1 MKKMN
6 LLVMSLVSAAALSF
20 SSCSSNDD
28 LGGGAGTQSQVK
40 GFYMTL
46 AVQTPTS
53 NETRTSIENPI
64 PTEDATAEEA
74 AVKNGTFYLVDANGS
89 VVFSKTLTEADWAGA
104 SGAIKNPTTAAK
116 DGKTTLQIEVE
127 NVAAGATYKVYFKAG
142 STNMDTVEPLT
153 IKTGTSKAGVFTATG
168 ITQTFT
174 STGAFAK
181 PCDTDNNFSMFNQND
196 ATTNGNGYT
205 VTFTDA
211 NKVENN
217 PAKVK
222 YNNTES
228 ESGSAIKIERVTARV
243 DVPTSTENL
252 LGEYPTNASQALKN
266 AIDDAKKKVS
276 KIELVRYALSNVT
289 NKTYVMQNWNVADK
303 VWSLAIP
310 TDATLSQTKD
320 AFGEKYLLK
329 DGGFKALKGAKN
341 DYIFE
346 NNKDEAT
353 AMYFEY
359 KVTLDANQFKDA
371 AGELMPA
378 DFQDGTFYRY
388 NNVIYTSFAQI
399 MKAYED
405 VTGLFDGKSATDLQ
419 TKLAE
424 AKRKPTAETEKS
436 VETKLA
442 EFREKYGIEVF
453 NEGKTYYKQVIKD
466 NQLSKNVIQRNTIY
480 RLNVNKI
487 FNVGAQVPNGEIDK
501 NGLFYLDVTV
511 TVNPWVLNTQ
521 NVELGD

>member
-1 MKKMN
+1 MN

-28 LGGGAGTQSQVK
+28 LTGGAGTQSQVK

-64 PTEDATAEEA
+64 PTEDATAVEA
-74 AVKNGTFYLVDANGS
+74 AVKNGTFYLVDEKGS
-89 VVFSKTLTEADWAGA
+89 VVFSKTLTGQDW
-104 SGAIKNPTTAAK
+104 SGAINNPATAAK
-116 DGKTTLQIEVE
+116 DGKTTLKIEVE

-153 IKTGTSKAGVFTATG
+153 IKTGTSQTGVFTATG

-181 PCDTDNNFSMFNQND
+181 PCAVDNDFSMFNQND

-205 VTFTDA
+205 VEFTNQ
-211 NKVENN
+211 NKEGAKDFK
-217 PAKVK
+217 PAEVK
-222 YNNTES
+222 YDGKT
-228 ESGSAIKIERVTARV
+228 APIKIERVTARV
-243 DVPTSTENL
+243 DVPTSASTLTTEPL
-252 LGEYPTNASQALKN
+252 PADASAALKK
-266 AIDDAKKKVS
+266 AVEDAKNKVT
-276 KIELVRYALSNVT
+276 KIELVQYALSNVT
-289 NKTYVMQNWNVADK
+289 NKTYVMQNWNVANS

-320 AFGEKYLLK
+320 DFGSKYLLK
-329 DGGFKALKGAKN
+329 DSCFKALTGATN

-346 NNKDEAT
+346 NNKAGEEAT
-353 AMYFEY
+353 AMYFQY
-359 KVTLDANQFKDA
+359 HVTLKTSEFE
-371 AGELMPA
+371 GTA
-378 DFQDGTFYRY
+378 DFDDGTFYRY

-399 MKAYED
+399 YKAYAD
-405 VTGLFDGKSATDLQ
+405 VAGLFEGKTAKEMKTAAKTASANETDL
-419 TKLAE
+419 A
-424 AKRKPTAETEKS
+424 A
-436 VETKLA
+436 
-442 EFREKYGIEVF
+442 FREKYQIEVF
-453 NEGKTYYKQVIKD
+453 KGGMTYYKQVITDKQLGKD
-466 NQLSKNVIQRNTIY
+466 VIQRNTIY

>member
-28 LGGGAGTQSQVK
+28 LTGGAGTQSQVK

-53 NETRTSIENPI
+53 NGTRTSIENPI
-64 PTEDATAEEA
+64 PTEDATAVEA
-74 AVKNGTFYLVDANGS
+74 AVKNGTFYLVDANGA
-89 VVFSKTLTEADWAGA
+89 VVFSKTLTGQDWT
-104 SGAIKNPTTAAK
+104 GAIKDQAGSQK
-116 DGKTTLQIEVE
+116 DGKTTLQIQVE

-142 STNMDTVEPLT
+142 STNMDTVEPFT
-153 IKTGTSKAGVFTATG
+153 ITTGTKKTGVFTATG

-174 STGAFAK
+174 STAAFAK

-211 NKVENN
+211 NKVETT
-217 PAKVK
+217 PAKVM
-222 YNNTES
+222 YNEVES
-228 ESGSAIKIERVTARV
+228 PIKIERVTARV

-289 NKTYVMQNWNVADK
+289 NKAYVMQNWNVANN

-310 TDATLSQTKD
+310 TGATLSQTKD

-346 NNKDEAT
+346 NNMSDAT

-359 KVTLDANQFKDA
+359 KVTLDANQFKNA

-388 NNVIYTSFAQI
+388 NNVIYTSFEQI

-405 VTGLFDGKSATDLQ
+405 VTGLFEGKTAAQLKTEL
-419 TKLAE
+419 E
-424 AKRKPTAETEKS
+424 NAKKVETTEGAKD
-436 VETKLA
+436 VETKLS
-442 EFREKYGIEVF
+442 EFRAKYGIEVF

-466 NQLSKNVIQRNTIY
+466 NQLDKNVIQRNTIY
-480 RLNVNKI
+480 RLQVNKI

-521 NVELGD
+521 DVELGD

>member
-28 LGGGAGTQSQVK
+28 LTGGAGTQSQVK

-53 NETRTSIENPI
+53 NGTRTSIENPI
-64 PTEDATAEEA
+64 PTEDATAAEA
-74 AVKNGTFYLVDANGS
+74 AVKNGTFYLVDANGA
-89 VVFSKTLTEADWAGA
+89 VVFSKTLTGQDWT
-104 SGAIKNPTTAAK
+104 GAIKGQTGSQK
-116 DGKTTLQIEVE
+116 DGRTTLQIQVE

-142 STNMDTVEPLT
+142 STNMDTVEPFT
-153 IKTGTSKAGVFTATG
+153 ITTGTKKTGVFTADG

-174 STGAFAK
+174 STAAFAK
-181 PCDTDNNFSMFNQND
+181 PCDTDDNFSMFNQND
-196 ATTNGNGYT
+196 ATTNGNDYT

-211 NKVENN
+211 NKVETT
-217 PAKVK
+217 PAKVM
-222 YNNTES
+222 YNNE
-228 ESGSAIKIERVTARV
+228 ESAIKIERVTARV
-243 DVPTSTENL
+243 DVPTSTEEL

-266 AIDDAKKKVS
+266 AIDDAKKKVT

-289 NKTYVMQNWNVADK
+289 NKAYVMQNWNVANN

-310 TDATLSQTKD
+310 TGATLSQTKD

-346 NNKDEAT
+346 NNMSDAT

-359 KVTLDANQFKDA
+359 KVTLDANQFKNA

-388 NNVIYTSFAQI
+388 NNVIYTSFEQI

-405 VTGLFDGKSATDLQ
+405 VTGLFQGQ
-419 TKLAE
+419 TAAQLKTELE
-424 AKRKPTAETEKS
+424 NAKKVETTEGAKD
-436 VETKLA
+436 VETKLS
-442 EFREKYGIEVF
+442 EFRAKYGIEVF

-466 NQLSKNVIQRNTIY
+466 NQLDKNVIQRNTIY
-480 RLNVNKI
+480 RLQVNKI

>member
-20 SSCSSNDD
+20 SSCSNNDD
-28 LGGGAGTQSQVK
+28 LAGGAGTQSQVK

-53 NETRTSIENPI
+53 NGTRTSIEETTPK
-64 PTEDATAEEA
+64 EDATAVEA
-74 AVKNGTFYLVDANGS
+74 AVKNGTFYLVDANGA
-89 VVFSKTLTEADWAGA
+89 VVFSKTLTGQDWT
-104 SGAIKNPTTAAK
+104 GAIKDQAGSQK
-116 DGKTTLQIEVE
+116 DGKTTLQIQVE

-142 STNMDTVEPLT
+142 STNMDTVEPFT
-153 IKTGTSKAGVFTATG
+153 ITTGTKKTGVFTADG
-168 ITQTFT
+168 IKQTFT
-174 STGAFAK
+174 STAAFAK

-211 NKVENN
+211 NKVETT
-217 PAKVK
+217 PAKVM
-222 YNNTES
+222 YNEVES
-228 ESGSAIKIERVTARV
+228 PIKIERVTARV
-243 DVPTSTENL
+243 DVPTSTEKL
-252 LGEYPTNASQALKN
+252 LGEYPANASQALKN
-266 AIDDAKKKVS
+266 AIDDAKEKVS

-289 NKTYVMQNWNVADK
+289 NKAYVMQNWNVANN

-310 TDATLSQTKD
+310 TGATLSQTKD

-359 KVTLDANQFKDA
+359 KVTLDANKFKNA

-388 NNVIYTSFAQI
+388 NNVIYTSFEQI

-405 VTGLFDGKSATDLQ
+405 VTGLFEGKTAALLKTE
-419 TKLAE
+419 LAE
-424 AKRKPTAETEKS
+424 AKKEPTAETEKS
-436 VETKLA
+436 VETKLS
-442 EFREKYGIEVF
+442 EFRAKYGIEVF
-453 NEGKTYYKQVIKD
+453 NEGKTYYKQVITD

-480 RLNVNKI
+480 RLQVNKI

-521 NVELGD
+521 DVELGD

>member
-28 LGGGAGTQSQVK
+28 LTGGGAGNQSQVK

-53 NETRTSIENPI
+53 NGTRTAIGEN
-64 PTEDATAEEA
+64 TEDATAVEA
-74 AVKNGTFYLVDANGS
+74 AVKNGTFYLVDKNGS
-89 VVFSKTLTEADWAGA
+89 VVFSKTLTGQDWT
-104 SGAIKNPTTAAK
+104 GAIKGQDDSKK
-116 DGKTTLQIEVE
+116 DGKTILQIEVE

-142 STNMDTVEPLT
+142 STGMDAVEPFT
-153 IKTGTSKAGVFTATG
+153 VATGTSMPNIFTVDG
-168 ITQTFT
+168 IKQTFSST
-174 STGAFAK
+174 SAFAK
-181 PCDTDNNFSMFNQND
+181 PCDTANDFSMFNQHD

-211 NKVENN
+211 NKVETT
-217 PAKVK
+217 PAKVM
-222 YNNTES
+222 YNNAE
-228 ESGSAIKIERVTARV
+228 SAIKIERVTARV
-243 DVPTSTENL
+243 DVPSSTEEL
-252 LGEYPTNASQALKN
+252 LGEYPTNASQALKR
-266 AIDDAKKKVS
+266 AIDDAKKKVT

-289 NKTYVMQNWNVADK
+289 NKTYVMQNWNVANN

-320 AFGEKYLLK
+320 DFGTKYLLK
-329 DGGFKALKGAKN
+329 DGGFKAMKGATN

-346 NNKDEAT
+346 NNKAEAT

-359 KVTLDANQFKDA
+359 KVTLDANQFKNA

-378 DFQDGTFYRY
+378 DFEDGTFYRY
-388 NNVIYTSFAQI
+388 NNVIYTSFDQI
-399 MKAYED
+399 MKAYAD
-405 VTGLFDGKSATDLQ
+405 VTGLFDGMSATDLQ
-419 TKLAE
+419 KELAE
-424 AKRKPTAETEKS
+424 AKKAPTAETEKS

-442 EFREKYGIEVF
+442 DFRDKYGIEVF

-466 NQLSKNVIQRNTIY
+466 NQLDQNVIQRNTIY
-480 RLNVNKI
+480 RLQVNKI

-511 TVNPWVLNTQ
+511 TVNPWVLNVQ
-521 NVELGD
+521 GVELGD

>member
-28 LGGGAGTQSQVK
+28 LGGGAGTQQSQVK

-53 NETRTSIENPI
+53 NGTRTSINDVPK
-64 PTEDATAEEA
+64 EDATAVEA
-74 AVKNGTFYLVDANGS
+74 AVKNGTFYLVDANGA
-89 VVFSKTLTEADWAGA
+89 VVFSKTLTGQDWT
-104 SGAIKNPTTAAK
+104 GAIKDQAGSQK
-116 DGKTTLQIEVE
+116 DGKTTLQIQVE

-142 STNMDTVEPLT
+142 STNMDTVEPFT
-153 IKTGTSKAGVFTATG
+153 ITTGTKKTGVFTADG

-174 STGAFAK
+174 STAAFAK

-211 NKVENN
+211 NKVETT
-217 PAKVK
+217 PAKVM
-222 YNNTES
+222 YNNE
-228 ESGSAIKIERVTARV
+228 ESAIKIERVTARV
-243 DVPTSTENL
+243 DVPTSTEEL

-266 AIDDAKKKVS
+266 AIDDAKKKVT

-289 NKTYVMQNWNVADK
+289 NKAYVMQNWNVANN

-310 TDATLSQTKD
+310 TGATLSQTKD

-346 NNKDEAT
+346 NNMSDAT

-359 KVTLDANQFKDA
+359 KVTLDANQFKNA

-388 NNVIYTSFAQI
+388 NNVIYTSFEQI

-405 VTGLFDGKSATDLQ
+405 VTGLFQGKSATDLQ
-419 TKLAE
+419 EELAE
-424 AKRKPTAETEKS
+424 AKKESTADIVKS
-436 VETKLA
+436 VETKLS
-442 EFREKYGIEVF
+442 EFRAKYGIEVF

-466 NQLSKNVIQRNTIY
+466 NQLDKNVIQRNTIY
-480 RLNVNKI
+480 RLQVNKI

-521 NVELGD
+521 DVELGD

>member
-28 LGGGAGTQSQVK
+28 LTGGAGTQSQVK

-53 NETRTSIENPI
+53 NGTRTSIENPI
-64 PTEDATAEEA
+64 PTEDATAVEA
-74 AVKNGTFYLVDANGS
+74 AVKNGTFYLVDANGA
-89 VVFSKTLTEADWAGA
+89 VVFSKTLTGQDWT
-104 SGAIKNPTTAAK
+104 GAIKDQAGSQK
-116 DGKTTLQIEVE
+116 DGKTTLQIQVE

-142 STNMDTVEPLT
+142 STNMDTVEPFT
-153 IKTGTSKAGVFTATG
+153 ITTGTKKTGVFTADG

-174 STGAFAK
+174 STAAFAK

-211 NKVENN
+211 NKVETT
-217 PAKVK
+217 PAKVM
-222 YNNTES
+222 YNEVES
-228 ESGSAIKIERVTARV
+228 PIKIERVTARV
-243 DVPTSTENL
+243 DVPTSTEKL
-252 LGEYPTNASQALKN
+252 LGEYPANASQALKN
-266 AIDDAKKKVS
+266 AIDDAKEKVS

-289 NKTYVMQNWNVADK
+289 NKAYVMQNWNVANN

-310 TDATLSQTKD
+310 TGATLSQTKD

-359 KVTLDANQFKDA
+359 KVTLDANKFKNA

-388 NNVIYTSFAQI
+388 NNVIYTSFEQI

-405 VTGLFDGKSATDLQ
+405 VTGLFEGKTAAQLKTEL
-419 TKLAE
+419 E
-424 AKRKPTAETEKS
+424 NAKKVETTEGAKD
-436 VETKLA
+436 VETKLS
-442 EFREKYGIEVF
+442 EFRAKYGIEVF

-466 NQLSKNVIQRNTIY
+466 NQLDKNVIQRNTIY
-480 RLNVNKI
+480 RLQVNKI

-521 NVELGD
+521 DVELGD

>member
-6 LLVMSLVSAAALSF
+6 LLAMSLVSAAALSF
-20 SSCSSNDD
+20 SSCSNNDD

-53 NETRTSIENPI
+53 NGTRTSIGNPI
-64 PTEDATAEEA
+64 PTEDATAAEA
-74 AVKNGTFYLVDANGS
+74 AVKNGTFYLVDANGA
-89 VVFSKTLTEADWAGA
+89 VVFSKTLTGQDWT
-104 SGAIKNPTTAAK
+104 GAIKDQTGSQK
-116 DGKTTLQIEVE
+116 DGKTTLQIQVE

-142 STNMDTVEPLT
+142 STNMDTVEPFT
-153 IKTGTSKAGVFTATG
+153 ITTGTSKTGVFTATG

-196 ATTNGNGYT
+196 ATTDGNGYT

-211 NKVENN
+211 NKVEAT
-217 PAKVK
+217 PAKVM
-222 YNNTES
+222 YNNTEK
-228 ESGSAIKIERVTARV
+228 AIKIERVTARV
-243 DVPTSTENL
+243 DVPTSTEAL
-252 LGEYPTNASQALKN
+252 LGEYPANASQALKN
-266 AIDDAKKKVS
+266 AIDDAKKKVT
-276 KIELVRYALSNVT
+276 KIELVRYALSNIT
-289 NKTYVMQNWNVADK
+289 NKAYVMQNWNVANS

-310 TDATLSQTKD
+310 TDTTLAQTKD

-329 DGGFKALKGAKN
+329 DGGFKALKGATN

-346 NNKDEAT
+346 NNKDDAT

-359 KVTLDANQFKDA
+359 KVTLDANQFKNA

-378 DFQDGTFYRY
+378 DCPDGTFYRY

-405 VTGLFDGKSATDLQ
+405 VTGLFEGKTAAQLKTELD
-419 TKLAE
+419 E
-424 AKRKPTAETEKS
+424 AKKEPTAATEKS

-442 EFREKYGIEVF
+442 EFRAKYGIEVF

-466 NQLSKNVIQRNTIY
+466 NQLDENVIQRNTIY
-480 RLNVNKI
+480 RLQVNKI

-511 TVNPWVLNTQ
+511 TVNPWVLNVQ
-521 NVELGD
+521 GVELGD

>member
-28 LGGGAGTQSQVK
+28 LTGGAGTQSQVK

-53 NETRTSIENPI
+53 NGTRTSIENPI

-74 AVKNGTFYLVDANGS
+74 AVKNGTFYLVDANGA
-89 VVFSKTLTEADWAGA
+89 VVFSKTLTGQDWT
-104 SGAIKNPTTAAK
+104 GAIKDQTGSQK
-116 DGKTTLQIEVE
+116 DGRTTLQIQVE

-142 STNMDTVEPLT
+142 STNMDTVEPFT
-153 IKTGTSKAGVFTATG
+153 ITTGTKKTGVFTVDG
-168 ITQTFT
+168 IKQTFT
-174 STGAFAK
+174 AQNPFDKTCAGDK
-181 PCDTDNNFSMFNQND
+181 NFSMFNQND

-211 NKVENN
+211 NKVETT
-217 PAKVK
+217 PAKVM
-222 YNNTES
+222 YNNE
-228 ESGSAIKIERVTARV
+228 ESAIKIERVTARV
-243 DVPTSTENL
+243 DVPTSTEEL

-266 AIDDAKKKVS
+266 AIDDAKKKVT

-289 NKTYVMQNWNVADK
+289 NKAYVMQNWNVANN

-310 TDATLSQTKD
+310 TGATLSQTKD

-346 NNKDEAT
+346 NNMSDAT

-359 KVTLDANQFKDA
+359 KVTLDANQFKNA

-388 NNVIYTSFAQI
+388 NNVIYTRFEQI

-405 VTGLFDGKSATDLQ
+405 VTGLFQGKSATDLQ
-419 TKLAE
+419 EELAE
-424 AKRKPTAETEKS
+424 AKKESTADIVKS
-436 VETKLA
+436 VETKLS
-442 EFREKYGIEVF
+442 EFRAKYGIEVF
-453 NEGKTYYKQVIKD
+453 NEGKTYYKQVITD

-480 RLNVNKI
+480 RLQVNKI

-501 NGLFYLDVTV
+501 NGMFYLDVTV

-521 NVELGD
+521 DVELGD

>member
-6 LLVMSLVSAAALSF
+6 LLTMSLVSAAALSF
-20 SSCSSNDD
+20 SSCSNNDD
-28 LGGGAGTQSQVK
+28 LGGGAGTQQSQVK

-53 NETRTSIENPI
+53 NGTRTSINDVPK
-64 PTEDATAEEA
+64 EDATAVEA
-74 AVKNGTFYLVDANGS
+74 AVKNGTFYLVDANGA
-89 VVFSKTLTEADWAGA
+89 VVFSKTLTGQDWT
-104 SGAIKNPTTAAK
+104 GAIKDQAGSQK
-116 DGKTTLQIEVE
+116 DGRTTLQIQVE

-142 STNMDTVEPLT
+142 STNMDTVEPFT
-153 IKTGTSKAGVFTATG
+153 ITTGTKKTGVFTADG

-174 STGAFAK
+174 STAAFAK

-205 VTFTDA
+205 VTFTDT
-211 NKVENN
+211 NKVETT
-217 PAKVK
+217 PAKVM
-222 YNNTES
+222 YNNE
-228 ESGSAIKIERVTARV
+228 ESAIKIERVTARV
-243 DVPTSTENL
+243 DVPTSTEEL
-252 LGEYPTNASQALKN
+252 LGEYPANASQALKN
-266 AIDDAKKKVS
+266 AIDDAKEKVS

-289 NKTYVMQNWNVADK
+289 NKAYVMQNWNVANN

-310 TDATLSQTKD
+310 TGAKLSQTKD

-346 NNKDEAT
+346 NNMSDAT

-359 KVTLDANQFKDA
+359 KVTLDANQFKNA

-388 NNVIYTSFAQI
+388 NNVIYTSFEQI

-405 VTGLFDGKSATDLQ
+405 VTGLFQGQ
-419 TKLAE
+419 TAAQLKTELE
-424 AKRKPTAETEKS
+424 NAKKVETTEGAKD
-436 VETKLA
+436 VETKLS
-442 EFREKYGIEVF
+442 EFRAKYGIEVF

-466 NQLSKNVIQRNTIY
+466 NQLNKNVIQRNTIY
-480 RLNVNKI
+480 RLQVNKI

-501 NGLFYLDVTV
+501 NGMFYLDVTV

-521 NVELGD
+521 DVELGD

>member
-1 MKKMN
+1 
-6 LLVMSLVSAAALSF
+6 
-20 SSCSSNDD
+20 
-28 LGGGAGTQSQVK
+28 
-40 GFYMTL
+40 MTL

-53 NETRTSIENPI
+53 NGTRTSIENPI
-64 PTEDATAEEA
+64 PTEDATAAEA
-74 AVKNGTFYLVDANGS
+74 AVKNGTFYLVDANGA
-89 VVFSKTLTEADWAGA
+89 VVFSKTLTGQDWT
-104 SGAIKNPTTAAK
+104 GAIKDQADSQK
-116 DGKTTLQIEVE
+116 DGKSTLKIEVE

-142 STNMDTVEPLT
+142 STNMDTVEPFT
-153 IKTGTSKAGVFTATG
+153 ITTGTSKTGVFTATG

-174 STGAFAK
+174 STSAFAK

-211 NKVENN
+211 NKVETT
-217 PAKVK
+217 PAKVM
-222 YNNTES
+222 YNNAE
-228 ESGSAIKIERVTARV
+228 SAIKIERVTARV
-243 DVPTSTENL
+243 DVPTSTEVL
-252 LGEYPTNASQALKN
+252 LGEYPANASQALKH

-289 NKTYVMQNWNVADK
+289 NKTYVMQNWNVVDK
-303 VWSLAIP
+303 VWNLAIP
-310 TDATLSQTKD
+310 TDATLSQKKD

-329 DGGFKALKGAKN
+329 DGGFKALNGATN

-359 KVTLDANQFKDA
+359 KVTLDGSKFE
-371 AGELMPA
+371 GTA
-378 DFQDGTFYRY
+378 DCTDGTFYRY
-388 NNVIYTSFAQI
+388 NNVIYTSFEQI
-399 MKAYED
+399 MKAYKD
-405 VTGLFDGKSATDLQ
+405 VAGLFEGKTA
-419 TKLAE
+419 AE
-424 AKRKPTAETEKS
+424 LKTELEKAKEVETVEGAKD
-436 VETKLA
+436 VETKLS
-442 EFREKYGIEVF
+442 EFRAKYGIEVF

-466 NQLSKNVIQRNTIY
+466 NQLDKNVIQRNTIY
-480 RLNVNKI
+480 RLKVNKI

>member
-1 MKKMN
+1 MN

-28 LGGGAGTQSQVK
+28 LTGGAGTQSQVK

-53 NETRTSIENPI
+53 NGTRTSIENPI
-64 PTEDATAEEA
+64 PTEDATAVEA
-74 AVKNGTFYLVDANGS
+74 AVKNGTFYLVDANGA
-89 VVFSKTLTEADWAGA
+89 VVFSKTLTGQDWT
-104 SGAIKNPTTAAK
+104 GAIKDQAGSQK
-116 DGKTTLQIEVE
+116 DGKTTLQIQVE

-142 STNMDTVEPLT
+142 STNMDTVEPFT
-153 IKTGTSKAGVFTATG
+153 ITTGTKKTGVFTADG
-168 ITQTFT
+168 ITHTFT
-174 STGAFAK
+174 STAAFAK

-211 NKVENN
+211 NKVETT
-217 PAKVK
+217 PAKVM
-222 YNNTES
+222 YNEVES
-228 ESGSAIKIERVTARV
+228 PIKIERVTARV

-252 LGEYPTNASQALKN
+252 LAEYPTNASQALKN
-266 AIDDAKKKVS
+266 AIDDAKKKVT

-289 NKTYVMQNWNVADK
+289 NKAYVMQNWNVANN

-310 TDATLSQTKD
+310 TGATLSQTKD

-359 KVTLDANQFKDA
+359 KVTLDANQFKNA

-388 NNVIYTSFAQI
+388 NNVIYTSFEQI

-405 VTGLFDGKSATDLQ
+405 VTGLFEGKTAAQLKTE
-419 TKLAE
+419 LAE
-424 AKRKPTAETEKS
+424 AKKEPTAETEKS
-436 VETKLA
+436 VETKLS
-442 EFREKYGIEVF
+442 EFRAKYGIEVF
-453 NEGKTYYKQVIKD
+453 NEGKTYYKQVITD

-480 RLNVNKI
+480 RLQVNKI

-521 NVELGD
+521 DVELGD

>member
-6 LLVMSLVSAAALSF
+6 LLAMSLVSAAALSF

-28 LGGGAGTQSQVK
+28 LGGGAGNQSKVE

-53 NETRTSIENPI
+53 NGTRTSIENPI
-64 PTEDATAEEA
+64 PTEDATAAEA
-74 AVKNGTFYLVDANGS
+74 AVKNGTFYLVDANGA
-89 VVFSKTLTEADWAGA
+89 VVFSKTLTGQDWT
-104 SGAIKNPTTAAK
+104 GAIKDHTGSQK
-116 DGKTTLQIEVE
+116 DGKTTLQIQVE

-142 STNMDTVEPLT
+142 STNMDTVEPFT
-153 IKTGTSKAGVFTATG
+153 ITTGTSKTGVFTATG

-174 STGAFAK
+174 STAAFAK
-181 PCDTDNNFSMFNQND
+181 PCDTDNDFSMFNQND

-228 ESGSAIKIERVTARV
+228 AIKIERVTARV
-243 DVPTSTENL
+243 DVPTSTEAL
-252 LGEYPTNASQALKN
+252 LGEYPANASQALKN
-266 AIDDAKKKVS
+266 AIDDAKEKVS

-289 NKTYVMQNWNVADK
+289 NKTYVMQNWDVANE

-310 TDATLSQTKD
+310 SDATLSQTKD
-320 AFGEKYLLK
+320 DFGSKYLLK
-329 DGGFKALKGAKN
+329 DGYFKALTGATN

-346 NNKDEAT
+346 NNKSDAT

-359 KVTLDANQFKDA
+359 KVTLNEDLAKE
-371 AGELMPA
+371 GVA
-378 DFQDGTFYRY
+378 DFTDGTFYRY
-388 NNVIYTSFAQI
+388 NNKIYTSFEQI
-399 MKAYED
+399 YNAYAD
-405 VTGLFDGKSATDLQ
+405 VAGLFKGQ
-419 TKLAE
+419 TAAQLKTELTE
-424 AKRKPTAETEKS
+424 DKKEPTVENEKS

-442 EFREKYGIEVF
+442 EFRAKYGIEVF

-466 NQLSKNVIQRNTIY
+466 NQLNKNVIQRNTIY
-480 RLNVNKI
+480 RLQVNKI

-521 NVELGD
+521 DVELGD

>member
-1 MKKMN
+1 MN

-53 NETRTSIENPI
+53 NGTRTSIENPI

-74 AVKNGTFYLVDANGS
+74 AVKNGTFYLVDANGA
-89 VVFSKTLTEADWAGA
+89 VVFSKTLTGQDWK
-104 SGAIKNPTTAAK
+104 GAIKDQADSKK
-116 DGKTTLQIEVE
+116 DGTTTLKIEVE

-142 STNMDTVEPLT
+142 STKMDNVEPFT
-153 IKTGTSKAGVFTATG
+153 IPTGTSKTG
-168 ITQTFT
+168 IFTVDGIKQTFT
-174 STGAFAK
+174 AQNPFDKTCAG
-181 PCDTDNNFSMFNQND
+181 DDNFSMFNQND

-205 VTFTDA
+205 VEFTNQ
-211 NKVENN
+211 NKEGAKDFK
-217 PAKVK
+217 PAEVK
-222 YNNTES
+222 YGGKTAS
-228 ESGSAIKIERVTARV
+228 IKIERVTARV
-243 DVPTSTENL
+243 DVPTSASTLTTEPL
-252 LGEYPTNASQALKN
+252 PADASPALKK
-266 AIDDAKKKVS
+266 AVEDAKNKVT

-289 NKTYVMQNWNVADK
+289 NKTYVMQNWNVANS

-310 TDATLSQTKD
+310 TDAKLSQIKD
-320 AFGEKYLLK
+320 DFGDKYLLK
-329 DGGFKALKGAKN
+329 NGGFKALTNATN

-346 NNKDEAT
+346 NNQSDAT

-359 KVTLDANQFKDA
+359 KVTLNEDLAKE
-371 AGELMPA
+371 GVA
-378 DFQDGTFYRY
+378 DFTDGTFYRY

-399 MKAYED
+399 MKAYAE
-405 VTGLFDGKSATDLQ
+405 VAGLFEGKSAAEMKTAL
-419 TKLAE
+419 KE
-424 AKRKPTAETEKS
+424 AKTEPTDKNAKS
-436 VETKLA
+436 VETKLS
-442 EFREKYGIEVF
+442 EFRAQYGIEVF
-453 NEGKTYYKQVIKD
+453 NEGKTYYKQVITDKQLGKD
-466 NQLSKNVIQRNTIY
+466 VIQRNTIY

-521 NVELGD
+521 DVTLGD

>member
-1 MKKMN
+1 MN

-28 LGGGAGTQSQVK
+28 LAGGAGTQSQVK

-53 NETRTSIENPI
+53 NGTRTSIENPI
-64 PTEDATAEEA
+64 PTEDATAVEA
-74 AVKNGTFYLVDANGS
+74 AVKNGTFYLVDANGA
-89 VVFSKTLTEADWAGA
+89 VVFSKTLTGQDWT
-104 SGAIKNPTTAAK
+104 GAIKGQTGSQK
-116 DGKTTLQIEVE
+116 DGKTTLQIQVE

-142 STNMDTVEPLT
+142 STNMDTVEPFT
-153 IKTGTSKAGVFTATG
+153 ITTGTKKTGVFTADG

-174 STGAFAK
+174 STAAFAK

-211 NKVENN
+211 NKVETT
-217 PAKVK
+217 PAKVM
-222 YNNTES
+222 YNEVES
-228 ESGSAIKIERVTARV
+228 PIKIERVTARV
-243 DVPTSTENL
+243 DVPTSTEEL
-252 LGEYPTNASQALKN
+252 LGEYPANASQALKN
-266 AIDDAKKKVS
+266 AIDDAKEKVS

-289 NKTYVMQNWNVADK
+289 NKAYVMQNWNVANN

-310 TDATLSQTKD
+310 TGATLSQTKD

-329 DGGFKALKGAKN
+329 DGGFKAMKGAKN

-359 KVTLDANQFKDA
+359 KVTLDANKFKNA

-388 NNVIYTSFAQI
+388 NNVIYTSFEQI

-405 VTGLFDGKSATDLQ
+405 VTGLFEGKTAAQLKTEL
-419 TKLAE
+419 E
-424 AKRKPTAETEKS
+424 NAKKVETTEGAKD
-436 VETKLA
+436 VETKLS
-442 EFREKYGIEVF
+442 EFRAKYGIEVF

-480 RLNVNKI
+480 RLQVNKI

-521 NVELGD
+521 DVELGD

>member
-28 LGGGAGTQSQVK
+28 LTGGAGTQSQVK

-53 NETRTSIENPI
+53 NGTRTSIEETTPK
-64 PTEDATAEEA
+64 EDATAVEA
-74 AVKNGTFYLVDANGS
+74 AVKNGTFYLVDANGA
-89 VVFSKTLTEADWAGA
+89 VVFSKTLTGQDWT
-104 SGAIKNPTTAAK
+104 GAIKDQAGSQK
-116 DGKTTLQIEVE
+116 DGKTTLQIQVE

-142 STNMDTVEPLT
+142 STNMDTVEPFT
-153 IKTGTSKAGVFTATG
+153 ITTGTKKTGVFTADG
-168 ITQTFT
+168 ITHTFT
-174 STGAFAK
+174 STAAFAK

-211 NKVENN
+211 NKVETT
-217 PAKVK
+217 PAKVM
-222 YNNTES
+222 YNEVES
-228 ESGSAIKIERVTARV
+228 PIKIERVTARV

-252 LGEYPTNASQALKN
+252 LAEYPTNASQALKN
-266 AIDDAKKKVS
+266 AIDDAKKKVT

-289 NKTYVMQNWNVADK
+289 NKAYVMQNWNVANN

-310 TDATLSQTKD
+310 TGATLSQTKD

-359 KVTLDANQFKDA
+359 KVTLDANKFKNA

-388 NNVIYTSFAQI
+388 NNVIYTSFEQI

-405 VTGLFDGKSATDLQ
+405 VTGLFEGKTAAQLKTE
-419 TKLAE
+419 LAE
-424 AKRKPTAETEKS
+424 AKKEPTAETEKS
-436 VETKLA
+436 VETKLS
-442 EFREKYGIEVF
+442 EFRAKYGIEVF

-466 NQLSKNVIQRNTIY
+466 NQLDKNVIQRNTIY
-480 RLNVNKI
+480 RLQVNKI

-521 NVELGD
+521 DVELGD

>member
-1 MKKMN
+1 MN

-28 LGGGAGTQSQVK
+28 LGGGAGTQQSQVK

-53 NETRTSIENPI
+53 NGTRTSINDVPK
-64 PTEDATAEEA
+64 EDATAEEA
-74 AVKNGTFYLVDANGS
+74 AVKNGTFYLVDANGA
-89 VVFSKTLTEADWAGA
+89 VVFSKTLTGQDWT
-104 SGAIKNPTTAAK
+104 GAIKDQTGSQK
-116 DGKTTLQIEVE
+116 DGRTTLQIQVE

-142 STNMDTVEPLT
+142 STNMDTVEPFT
-153 IKTGTSKAGVFTATG
+153 ITTGTKKTGVFTVDG
-168 ITQTFT
+168 IKQTFT
-174 STGAFAK
+174 AQNPFDKTCAGDK
-181 PCDTDNNFSMFNQND
+181 NFSMFNQND
-196 ATTNGNGYT
+196 ATTNGNDYT

-211 NKVENN
+211 NKVETT
-217 PAKVK
+217 PAKVM
-222 YNNTES
+222 YNNE
-228 ESGSAIKIERVTARV
+228 ESAIKIERVTARV
-243 DVPTSTENL
+243 DVPTSTEEL

-266 AIDDAKKKVS
+266 AIDDAKKKVT

-289 NKTYVMQNWNVADK
+289 NKAYVMQNWNVANN

-310 TDATLSQTKD
+310 TDATLSQKKE
-320 AFGEKYLLK
+320 AFGDKYLLK
-329 DGGFKALKGAKN
+329 DGGFKDMKGATN

-359 KVTLDANQFKDA
+359 KVTLDANQFKNA

-388 NNVIYTSFAQI
+388 NNVIYTSFEQI

-405 VTGLFDGKSATDLQ
+405 VTGLFEGKTAALLKTEL
-419 TKLAE
+419 E
-424 AKRKPTAETEKS
+424 NAKKVETTEGAKD
-436 VETKLA
+436 VETKLS
-442 EFREKYGIEVF
+442 EFRDKYGIEVF
-453 NEGKTYYKQVIKD
+453 NEGKTYYKQVITD

-480 RLNVNKI
+480 RLQVNKI

-501 NGLFYLDVTV
+501 NGMFYLDVTV

-521 NVELGD
+521 DVELGD

>member
-6 LLVMSLVSAAALSF
+6 LLVMSLVSAAAFSF

-28 LGGGAGTQSQVK
+28 LTGGAGTQSQVK

-53 NETRTSIENPI
+53 NGTRTSIENPI
-64 PTEDATAEEA
+64 PTEDATAVEA
-74 AVKNGTFYLVDANGS
+74 AVKSGTFYLVDANGS
-89 VVFSKTLTEADWAGA
+89 VVFSKTLSNQDWT
-104 SGAIKNPTTAAK
+104 GAIKDQDGSKK

-142 STNMDTVEPLT
+142 STNMDTVEPFT
-153 IKTGTSKAGVFTATG
+153 ITTGTKKAGVFTATG

-228 ESGSAIKIERVTARV
+228 AIKIERVTARV
-243 DVPTSTENL
+243 DVPTSTEAL
-252 LGEYPTNASQALKN
+252 LGEYPANASQALKN
-266 AIDDAKKKVS
+266 AIDDAKEKVS

-289 NKTYVMQNWNVADK
+289 NKTYVMQNWDVAND

-310 TDATLSQTKD
+310 SNATLSQTKND
-320 AFGEKYLLK
+320 FGETKYLFK
-329 DGGFKALKGAKN
+329 DGGFKDLKGATN

-346 NNKDEAT
+346 NNKPDAT

-359 KVTLDANQFKDA
+359 KVTLDGTKFE
-371 AGELMPA
+371 GTA
-378 DFQDGTFYRY
+378 DFADGTFYRY

-399 MKAYED
+399 FKAYED
-405 VTGLFDGKSATDLQ
+405 VTGLFKGQNATQLKDEL
-419 TKLAE
+419 TE
-424 AKRKPTAETEKS
+424 AKKAPAAETEKS

-442 EFREKYGIEVF
+442 EFRAMYGIEVF

-466 NQLSKNVIQRNTIY
+466 NQLDKNVIQRNTIY
-480 RLNVNKI
+480 RLQVNKI

>member
-1 MKKMN
+1 MN

-28 LGGGAGTQSQVK
+28 LTGGAGTQSQVK

-53 NETRTSIENPI
+53 NGTRTSIENPI
-64 PTEDATAEEA
+64 PTEDATAAEA
-74 AVKNGTFYLVDANGS
+74 AVKNGTFYLVDANGA
-89 VVFSKTLTEADWAGA
+89 VVFSKTLTGQDWT
-104 SGAIKNPTTAAK
+104 GAIKDQADSQK
-116 DGKTTLQIEVE
+116 DGKSTLKIEVE

-142 STNMDTVEPLT
+142 STNMDTVEPFT
-153 IKTGTSKAGVFTATG
+153 ITTGTSKTGVFTATG

-174 STGAFAK
+174 STSAFAK

-211 NKVENN
+211 NKVETT
-217 PAKVK
+217 PAKVM
-222 YNNTES
+222 YNNAE
-228 ESGSAIKIERVTARV
+228 SAIKIERVTARV
-243 DVPTSTENL
+243 DVPTSTEVL
-252 LGEYPTNASQALKN
+252 LSEYPANASQALKH

-289 NKTYVMQNWNVADK
+289 NKTYVMQNWNVVDK
-303 VWSLAIP
+303 VWNLAIP
-310 TDATLSQTKD
+310 TDATLSQKKD

-329 DGGFKALKGAKN
+329 DGGFKALNGATN

-359 KVTLDANQFKDA
+359 KVTLDGSKFE
-371 AGELMPA
+371 GTA
-378 DFQDGTFYRY
+378 DCTDGTFYRY
-388 NNVIYTSFAQI
+388 NNVIYTSFEQI
-399 MKAYED
+399 MKAYKD
-405 VTGLFDGKSATDLQ
+405 VAGLFEGKTA
-419 TKLAE
+419 AE
-424 AKRKPTAETEKS
+424 LKTELEKAKEVETVEGAKD
-436 VETKLA
+436 VETKLS
-442 EFREKYGIEVF
+442 EFRAKYGIEVF

-466 NQLSKNVIQRNTIY
+466 NQLDKNVIQRNTIY
-480 RLNVNKI
+480 RLKVNKI

>member
-28 LGGGAGTQSQVK
+28 LGGGAGTQQSQVK

-53 NETRTSIENPI
+53 NGTRTSINDVPK
-64 PTEDATAEEA
+64 EDATAEEA
-74 AVKNGTFYLVDANGS
+74 AVKNGTFYLVDANGA
-89 VVFSKTLTEADWAGA
+89 VVFSKTLTGQDWT
-104 SGAIKNPTTAAK
+104 GAIKDQTGSQK
-116 DGKTTLQIEVE
+116 DGRTTLQIQVE

-142 STNMDTVEPLT
+142 STNMDTVEPFT
-153 IKTGTSKAGVFTATG
+153 ITTGTKKTGVFTVDG
-168 ITQTFT
+168 IKQTFT
-174 STGAFAK
+174 AQNPFDKTCAGDK
-181 PCDTDNNFSMFNQND
+181 NFSMFNQND
-196 ATTNGNGYT
+196 ATTNGNDYT

-211 NKVENN
+211 NKVETT
-217 PAKVK
+217 PAKVM
-222 YNNTES
+222 YNNE
-228 ESGSAIKIERVTARV
+228 ESAIKIERVTARV
-243 DVPTSTENL
+243 DVPTSTEEL

-266 AIDDAKKKVS
+266 AIDDAKKKVT

-289 NKTYVMQNWNVADK
+289 NKAYVMQNWNVANN

-310 TDATLSQTKD
+310 TDATLSQKKE
-320 AFGEKYLLK
+320 AFGNKYLLK
-329 DGGFKALKGAKN
+329 DGGFKDMKGATN

-346 NNKDEAT
+346 NNKDDAT

-359 KVTLDANQFKDA
+359 KVTLDANQFKNA

-388 NNVIYTSFAQI
+388 NNVIYTSFEQI

-405 VTGLFDGKSATDLQ
+405 VTGLFEGKTAALLKTEL
-419 TKLAE
+419 E
-424 AKRKPTAETEKS
+424 NAKKVETTEGAKD
-436 VETKLA
+436 VETKLS
-442 EFREKYGIEVF
+442 EFRDKYGIEVF
-453 NEGKTYYKQVIKD
+453 NEGKTYYKQVITD

-480 RLNVNKI
+480 RLQVNKI

-501 NGLFYLDVTV
+501 NGMFYLDVTV

-521 NVELGD
+521 DVELGD

>member
-6 LLVMSLVSAAALSF
+6 LLAMSLVSAAALSF
-20 SSCSSNDD
+20 SSCSNNDD
-28 LGGGAGTQSQVK
+28 LTGGAGTQSQVK

-53 NETRTSIENPI
+53 NGTRTSIKETT
-64 PTEDATAEEA
+64 PTEDATAVEA
-74 AVKNGTFYLVDANGS
+74 AVKNGTFYLVDANGA
-89 VVFSKTLTEADWAGA
+89 VVFSKTLTGQDWT
-104 SGAIKNPTTAAK
+104 GAIKDQAGSQK
-116 DGKTTLQIEVE
+116 DGKTTLQIQVE

-142 STNMDTVEPLT
+142 STNMDTVEPFT
-153 IKTGTSKAGVFTATG
+153 ITTGTKKTGVFTADG
-168 ITQTFT
+168 IKQTFT
-174 STGAFAK
+174 STAAFAK

-211 NKVENN
+211 NKVETT
-217 PAKVK
+217 PAKVM
-222 YNNTES
+222 YNEVES
-228 ESGSAIKIERVTARV
+228 PIKIERVTARV

-252 LGEYPTNASQALKN
+252 LAEYPTNASQALKN
-266 AIDDAKKKVS
+266 AIDDAKKKVT

-289 NKTYVMQNWNVADK
+289 NKAYVMQNWNVANN

-310 TDATLSQTKD
+310 TGATLSQTKD
-320 AFGEKYLLK
+320 DFGTKYLLK
-329 DGGFKALKGAKN
+329 DGGFKAMNGATN

-378 DFQDGTFYRY
+378 DFEDGTFYRY
-388 NNVIYTSFAQI
+388 NNVIYTSFEQI

-405 VTGLFDGKSATDLQ
+405 VTGLFQGQ
-419 TKLAE
+419 TAAKLKTE
-424 AKRKPTAETEKS
+424 LENAKKVETTEGAKD
-436 VETKLA
+436 VETKLS
-442 EFREKYGIEVF
+442 EFRAKYGIEVF

-466 NQLSKNVIQRNTIY
+466 NQLDKNVIQRNTIY
-480 RLNVNKI
+480 RLQVNKI

-521 NVELGD
+521 DVELGD

>member
-1 MKKMN
+1 MN

-28 LGGGAGTQSQVK
+28 LTGGAGTQSQVK

-53 NETRTSIENPI
+53 NGTRTSIENPI
-64 PTEDATAEEA
+64 PTEDATAAEA
-74 AVKNGTFYLVDANGS
+74 AVKNGTFYLVDANGA
-89 VVFSKTLTEADWAGA
+89 VVFSKTLTGQDWT
-104 SGAIKNPTTAAK
+104 GAIKGQTGSQK
-116 DGKTTLQIEVE
+116 DGRTTLQIQVE

-142 STNMDTVEPLT
+142 STNMDTVEPFT
-153 IKTGTSKAGVFTATG
+153 ITTGTKKTGVFTADG

-174 STGAFAK
+174 SKAAFAK

-211 NKVENN
+211 NKVETT
-217 PAKVK
+217 PAKVM
-222 YNNTES
+222 YNNE
-228 ESGSAIKIERVTARV
+228 ERAIKIERVTARV
-243 DVPTSTENL
+243 DVPTSTEEL

-289 NKTYVMQNWNVADK
+289 NKTYVMQNWNVANR

-329 DGGFKALKGAKN
+329 EGGFKALKDAKN

-359 KVTLDANQFKDA
+359 KVTLDANQFKNA

-419 TKLAE
+419 TELAE
-424 AKRKPTAETEKS
+424 AKIKPTAETEKS
-436 VETKLA
+436 VETKLS
-442 EFREKYGIEVF
+442 EFRAKYGIEVF

-480 RLNVNKI
+480 RLQVNKI

-521 NVELGD
+521 DVELGD

>member
-28 LGGGAGTQSQVK
+28 LAGGGSGNQSQVK

-53 NETRTSIENPI
+53 NGTRTSIENPI
-64 PTEDATAEEA
+64 PTEDATAVEA
-74 AVKNGTFYLVDANGS
+74 AVKTGTFYLVDSKGT
-89 VVFSKTLTEADWAGA
+89 VVFSKTLTAQDW
-104 SGAIKNPTTAAK
+104 SGAVKDQADSKK
-116 DGKTTLQIEVE
+116 DGKTTLQIQVE

-142 STNMDTVEPLT
+142 STAMDGVTEPVAAGT
-153 IKTGTSKAGVFTATG
+153 TGIFTATG
-168 ITQTFT
+168 IEKTFT
-174 STGAFAK
+174 STAAFAK

-211 NKVENN
+211 NKVETT

-222 YNNTES
+222 YNEVES
-228 ESGSAIKIERVTARV
+228 PIKIERVTARV
-243 DVPTSTENL
+243 DVPTSATKLTTEEL
-252 LGEYPTNASQALKN
+252 PSTASQALKN
-266 AIDDAKKKVS
+266 AVADAKKKVDN
-276 KIELVRYALSNVT
+276 IELVSYALSNVT
-289 NKTYVMQNWNVADK
+289 NKTYVMQTWIDK
-303 VWSLAIP
+303 NLTIP
-310 TDATLSQTKD
+310 EGVTLSQPKT
-320 AFGEKYLLK
+320 AFGTKYLL
-329 DGGFKALKGAKN
+329 DATCFKPLATATN

-346 NNKDEAT
+346 NNKAGEEAT
-353 AMYFEY
+353 AMYFQY
-359 KVTLDANQFKDA
+359 QVTLKTSEFEGK
-371 AGELMPA
+371 A
-378 DFQDGTFYRY
+378 DFDDGTFYRY

-399 MKAYED
+399 YKAYAD
-405 VTGLFDGKSATDLQ
+405 VAGLFGGKTADEMKTAAKTASATEADL
-419 TKLAE
+419 A
-424 AKRKPTAETEKS
+424 A
-436 VETKLA
+436 
-442 EFREKYGIEVF
+442 FREQYQIEVF
-453 NEGKTYYKQVIKD
+453 KGGMTYYKQVITD

-521 NVELGD
+521 NVSLGD

>member
-20 SSCSSNDD
+20 SSCSNNDD
-28 LGGGAGTQSQVK
+28 LTGGAGTQSQVK

-53 NETRTSIENPI
+53 NGTRTSIKETT
-64 PTEDATAEEA
+64 PTEDATAVEA
-74 AVKNGTFYLVDANGS
+74 AVKNGTFYLVDANGA
-89 VVFSKTLTEADWAGA
+89 VVFSKTLTGQDWT
-104 SGAIKNPTTAAK
+104 GAIKDQAGSQK
-116 DGKTTLQIEVE
+116 DGKTTLQIQVE

-142 STNMDTVEPLT
+142 STNMDTVEPFT
-153 IKTGTSKAGVFTATG
+153 ITTGTKKTGVFTADG
-168 ITQTFT
+168 IKQTFT
-174 STGAFAK
+174 STAAFAK

-211 NKVENN
+211 NKVETT
-217 PAKVK
+217 PAKVM
-222 YNNTES
+222 YNEVES
-228 ESGSAIKIERVTARV
+228 PIKIERVTARV

-252 LGEYPTNASQALKN
+252 LAEYPTNASQALKN
-266 AIDDAKKKVS
+266 AIDDAKKKVT

-289 NKTYVMQNWNVADK
+289 NKAYVMQNWNVANN

-310 TDATLSQTKD
+310 TGATLSQTKD
-320 AFGEKYLLK
+320 DFGTKYLLK
-329 DGGFKALKGAKN
+329 DGGFKAMNGATN

-378 DFQDGTFYRY
+378 DFEDGTFYRY
-388 NNVIYTSFAQI
+388 NNVIYTSFEQI

-405 VTGLFDGKSATDLQ
+405 VTGLFQGQ
-419 TKLAE
+419 TAAKLKTE
-424 AKRKPTAETEKS
+424 LENAKKVETTEGAKD
-436 VETKLA
+436 VETKLS
-442 EFREKYGIEVF
+442 EFRAKYGIEVF

-466 NQLSKNVIQRNTIY
+466 NQLDKNVIQRNTIY
-480 RLNVNKI
+480 RLQVNKI

-521 NVELGD
+521 DVELGD

>member
-6 LLVMSLVSAAALSF
+6 LLAMSLVSAAALSF

-28 LGGGAGTQSQVK
+28 LTGGGSGNQSQVK

-89 VVFSKTLTEADWAGA
+89 VVFSKTLTKEDWAGA
-104 SGAIKNPTTAAK
+104 SGAIKNPATAAK
-116 DGKTTLQIEVE
+116 EGKTTLKIEVE

-142 STNMDTVEPLT
+142 STKMDNVEPLN
-153 IKTGTSKAGVFTATG
+153 IKTGTSLPGIFTTDG
-168 ITQTFT
+168 ITQTFSANT
-174 STGAFAK
+174 CAV
-181 PCDTDNNFSMFNQND
+181 DNDFSMFNQND
-196 ATTNGNGYT
+196 ATRDGNGYT
-205 VTFTDA
+205 VTFTNA
-211 NKVENN
+211 NKEGADNFV
-217 PAKVK
+217 PAEVK
-222 YNNTES
+222 YDGKT
-228 ESGSAIKIERVTARV
+228 APIKIERVTARV
-243 DVPTSTENL
+243 DVPTSASTLTEEAL
-252 LGEYPTNASQALKN
+252 PADASAALKK
-266 AIDDAKKKVS
+266 AVEDAKKKVS

-320 AFGEKYLLK
+320 AFGEKYLFK
-329 DGGFKALKGAKN
+329 NGGFKALTGATN

-346 NNKDEAT
+346 NNKSDAT

-419 TKLAE
+419 RELAE
-424 AKRKPTAETEKS
+424 AKTEPTAETEKS
-436 VETKLA
+436 VETKLS
-442 EFREKYGIEVF
+442 EFRAQYGIEVF
-453 NEGKTYYKQVIKD
+453 NKGLTYYKQVITDKQLGKD
-466 NQLSKNVIQRNTIY
+466 VIQRNTIY

-521 NVELGD
+521 DVELGD